1 MPITYHEDPVFQTL
15 RDGDALYLK
24 GDLEGSIRIYREI
37 LSSGSTSNF
46 ALACAHYNAAIS
58 LIEMG
63 DIKQATD
70 HLNDCLRV
78 LPRVL
83 DDEHYLKDIIENLG
97 SYVHGAL
104 RRIHGVEA
112 FKEKPKQPVNFLIV
126 SNERNRRNRR
136 RY

>member
-1 MPITYHEDPVFQTL
+1 MPVTYHEDPVFQML

-24 GDLEGSIRIYREI
+24 GDLEGSINVYREI
-37 LSSGSTSNF
+37 ISSGSTSNF

-63 DIKQATD
+63 DTKQATS

-78 LPRVL
+78 MPRAL
-83 DDEHYLKDIIENLG
+83 DDEHYLKNIVENLG
-97 SYVHGAL
+97 SYVHSTL

-112 FKEKPKQPVNFLIV
+112 PKEKPKQPVNFLIV
-126 SNERNRRNRR
+126 SNERNRRDRR
-136 RY
+136 R